1 MAEAA
6 DPCSSSSDSSHTSD
20 TSDRERE
27 STGGIPSEGRLSTS
41 TGIVRTQS
49 RGLLRKTQR
58 ALAEQDELNS
68 SCDEEYTTANASL
81 SSDEEPEIRS
91 GRYDRSGLPTMEK
104 LVQTRTSFL
113 KVPQTTT
120 SQVQASNTDEE
131 IPCKSLPFE
140 EDVEVSSLVPYSTV
154 EPVRTGKDPVRK
166 KGKRQKEKKGEKYIS
181 TQPPLQGSQ
190 KDERNRPEGIFEQTK
205 DVSEDENHEGK
216 KVDKEL
222 HQCLDPAPD
231 RKSQSCVESLND
243 IKSKKMKRD
252 ESKHA
257 AKKRESEGK
266 DKGERKINVYR
277 KDSEYESIYV
287 EAAEPKRKRKRNISS
302 ISGTASNEHHSIRQ
316 SDIKQ
321 IPTQRKGG
329 YIKSRSM
336 TRTHRKPESERK
348 KGKEYRGNISASS
361 SLQLPTPSKRMK
373 VQKQDEM
380 ELESSS
386 KSIAKREA
394 HHSSDDEGRP
404 KKDCKHEDGSGK
416 LTSNDLGLL
425 VNELD
430 SVASLCHNFGLQL
443 GVKNADISIIE
454 RDNKGDSRSQLRN
467 ILDQRL
473 KQEPPLM
480 WYDIVRALR
489 ANSMRQHHL
498 ASEVESM
505 HIPPLHPP
513 AAVAPQVSTDSSMS
527 PGTQCVSSHASL
539 QPPLPVESTNQSP
552 ASPQATREP
561 SVPVH
566 LQSPPLSQPARR
578 SPPASQDKINT
589 VTPKKERIKRKDE
602 AKYKVKKGK
611 DKEQRYDEDSEDES
625 ICVEVA
631 DPKRKRKRKVR
642 REAHHSSNDE
652 RRPKEHCKHED
663 TSSSEITSESEDT
676 DDGFKIES
684 SKKHHKRKQKSSSG
698 SSESSISSS
707 SSYSKYDKIKHS
719 MRRKPISKG
728 RTKRKKQVAVYKK
741 KKQYFKHGGK
751 KGKGKMK
758 QHKTVCNPSGS
769 SASDSG
775 SSSKVKHEQFQREDG
790 RSLRNVFRCHFGKLC
805 SVITDP
811 LNLATHLR
819 EKGLISSSM
828 MDKVLTTPNSQ
839 QEKAILLMCALERKI
854 KSNPDNLFIFIEI
867 LMENIVLQEDG
878 KEMWKKAGKLKK

>member
-6 DPCSSSSDSSHTSD
+6 DPCSSNSDSSHTSD
-20 TSDRERE
+20 TSDREHE
-27 STGGIPSEGRLSTS
+27 STGGILSEGRPSTS
-41 TGIVRTQS
+41 TEIVRAQS

-58 ALAEQDELNS
+58 AMAEQDELNS
-68 SCDEEYTTANASL
+68 SCDEQYTTAN

-104 LVQTRTSFL
+104 LVQTRTSFH

-140 EDVEVSSLVPYSTV
+140 EDVEVSSLVPYSTA
-154 EPVRTGKDPVRK
+154 EPVRAGKDLVRT
-166 KGKRQKEKKGEKYIS
+166 KGKRQKKKKGEKYIL

-190 KDERNRPEGIFEQTK
+190 KEERNRSEGIFEQTK
-205 DVSEDENHEGK
+205 DVSEDENYEGK

-243 IKSKKMKRD
+243 IKSKKIKRD

-257 AKKRESEGK
+257 AKKREIEGK
-266 DKGERKINVYR
+266 DEGERKINVEYR
-277 KDSEYESIYV
+277 KDSEDESICV
-287 EAAEPKRKRKRNISS
+287 EAAKPKRKRKRNVSS

-348 KGKEYRGNISASS
+348 KRKKYRGNISASS

-373 VQKQDEM
+373 MQKQDEM
-380 ELESSS
+380 EHESSS
-386 KSIAKREA
+386 KSIAKGEA

-404 KKDCKHEDGSGK
+404 KKDCKHGDGSVQGK

-443 GVKNADISIIE
+443 GVKNADISIID

-473 KQEPPLM
+473 KQEPPLT
-480 WYDIVRALR
+480 WQDVVTALR
-489 ANSMRQHHL
+489 ADSVREYGL
-498 ASEVESM
+498 ASKVESM

-552 ASPQATREP
+552 ASPQATKEP

-566 LQSPPLSQPARR
+566 SQSPLTTALTQPARR
-578 SPPASQDKINT
+578 SPSTSPEKINA
-589 VTPKKERIKRKDE
+589 VTPKKERIKRKGE

-611 DKEQRYDEDSEDES
+611 DKEQRKEDSEDES

-631 DPKRKRKRKVR
+631 ELKRKRKRKVR

-652 RRPKEHCKHED
+652 RRPKEHEYM
-663 TSSSEITSESEDT
+663 SSSDITSESEDT
-676 DDGFKIES
+676 DDGFKIEF

-707 SSYSKYDKIKHS
+707 SSYSKYDKRKHS

-728 RTKRKKQVAVYKK
+728 RTKRKKQVAIYKK

-758 QHKTVCNPSGS
+758 QHKTVCSSSGS

-790 RSLRNVFRCHFGKLC
+790 RSLRNVFRCQFGKLC

-839 QEKAILLMCALERKI
+839 QEKAILLMCALERRI

-878 KEMWKKAGKLKK
+878 KEMWKKAGKL